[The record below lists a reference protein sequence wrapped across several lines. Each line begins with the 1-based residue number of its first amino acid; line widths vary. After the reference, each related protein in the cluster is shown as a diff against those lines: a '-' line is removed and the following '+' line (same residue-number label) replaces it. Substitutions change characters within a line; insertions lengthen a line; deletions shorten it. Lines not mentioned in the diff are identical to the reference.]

1 MTQAYVMDLVRH
13 MLWLVC
19 LIAGPV
25 LLGGLIVGLVM
36 GVLQA
41 ATQIQESSLTFLP
54 KMIVV
59 ILALSLGG
67 SWALDKMVTYASQM
81 LVELANLAPRG
92 LG

>member
-1 MTQAYVMDLVRH
+1 MTQVYVMDLVRH

-19 LIAGPV
+19 LIAGPI
-25 LLGGLIVGLVM
+25 LLGGLLVGLVM

-59 ILALSLGG
+59 LLALTLGG
-67 SWALDKMVTYASQM
+67 PWALDKMVTYASQM
-81 LVELANLAPRG
+81 LSEIANLAPRG